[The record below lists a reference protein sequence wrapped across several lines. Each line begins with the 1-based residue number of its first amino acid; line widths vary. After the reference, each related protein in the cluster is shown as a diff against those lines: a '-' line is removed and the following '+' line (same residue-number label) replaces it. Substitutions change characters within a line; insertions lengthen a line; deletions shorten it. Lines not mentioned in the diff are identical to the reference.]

1 MSDPAEQHST
11 VKWIPWHKW
20 AAARLTHVFGAHVVP
35 LLCSW
40 VALSCVAALT
50 LFVLYMTFVPGLP
63 VDTGFTLSHWAE
75 LLDSYLFIKVIP
87 NTVIVGVGTVLVT
100 IFFAGPLAWLLN
112 RTTLPGR
119 NIFMALIATVVVVPR
134 LCQSHGLDHVGE
146 RADRHP
152 EQLTGKSAGI
162 GEHSHQFKQ
171 SLWNGM
177 GDGIGVN
184 SIHVLPH
191 FWSHACSGSLFGRSG
206 WGIGCKS
213 MVDVHASQFAT
224 GMAGYCGRGHL

>member
-1 MSDPAEQHST
+1 
-11 VKWIPWHKW
+11 
-20 AAARLTHVFGAHVVP
+20 
-35 LLCSW
+35 
-40 VALSCVAALT
+40 
-50 LFVLYMTFVPGLP
+50 
-63 VDTGFTLSHWAE
+63 
-75 LLDSYLFIKVIP
+75 
-87 NTVIVGVGTVLVT
+87 
-100 IFFAGPLAWLLN
+100 
-112 RTTLPGR
+112 
-119 NIFMALIATVVVVPR
+119 MALIATVVVVPGFVKAMGWIMLVNER
-134 LCQSHGLDHVGE
+134 IGILNNSLASLLGL
-146 RADRHP
+146 
-152 EQLTGKSAGI
+152 

-224 GMAGYCGRGHL
+224 GMAGYCGWGHL